1 MSRVVPSGA
10 RSKKVQFILSGM
22 NPICVSAQARIEHG
36 LRTTEN
42 CNLIGNKWAVD
53 MLRKHIVNGTTRH
66 AYLFAG
72 PPGLGRRT
80 LALRFAQALN
90 CITPAAPGIPCG
102 ECRDCK
108 QIAAM
113 HHADMT
119 VIQAESEG
127 GTLKVDQIREARR
140 TLVLKPYQASY
151 RVALFLRFQEAND
164 NAANALLKTLEEA
177 PSYAVLILTADNPE
191 QLLPTIVSRCEVLR
205 LRPLRVD
212 DVTNELE
219 RRGIENGRAKLIAH
233 ISGGRFGYALRLL
246 EDDALL
252 GWREER
258 LNDLQ
263 TLLSA
268 SRVEK
273 FAYAEKLSK
282 DKESMRQAILVWLSY
297 WRDVML
303 RTVQAETP
311 LVNVDRNLE
320 IEDVAGKLDLSAAR
334 QMVCTLE
341 GALEKMERNVN
352 SRLLA
357 EVLLL
362 DLPKV

>member
-1 MSRVVPSGA
+1 M
-10 RSKKVQFILSGM
+10 KD
-22 NPICVSAQARIEHG
+22 NW
-36 LRTTEN
+36 
-42 CNLIGNKWAVD
+42 NLVGNGWAVD
-53 MLRKHIVNGTTRH
+53 MLKKHVTNGTTRH

-72 PPGLGRRT
+72 PPGLGRRS

-90 CITPAAPGIPCG
+90 CETPTEAGIPCG
-102 ECRDCK
+102 QCRDCR

-113 HHADMT
+113 QYADLT
-119 VIQAESEG
+119 IVQAEAEG

-140 TLVLKPYQASY
+140 TLTLKPYQAKY
-151 RVALFLRFQEAND
+151 RFALFLRFQEAND

-205 LRPLRVD
+205 LRPLKVEELMK
-212 DVTNELE
+212 ELE
-219 RRGIENGRAKLIAH
+219 SRGIESGRAKLIAH
-233 ISGGRFGYALRLL
+233 ISGGRFGYAQRLL

-252 GWREER
+252 EWREER

-263 TLLSA
+263 TLISA

-273 FAYAEKLSK
+273 FAYADKLAR
-282 DKESMRQAILVWLSY
+282 DKETMRQAVLVWLSY

-303 RTVQAETP
+303 RTAHASTP
-311 LVNVDRNLE
+311 LVNVDRNVE
-320 IEDVAGKLDLSAAR
+320 IEDLAQRLDLPIAR
-334 QMVCTLE
+334 QVVSGLE
-341 GALEKMERNVN
+341 DVMEKMERNVN

>member
-1 MSRVVPSGA
+1 MTSNWKLV
-10 RSKKVQFILSGM
+10 
-22 NPICVSAQARIEHG
+22 
-36 LRTTEN
+36 
-42 CNLIGNKWAVD
+42 GNEWAVD
-53 MLRKHIVNGTTRH
+53 MLKKHVVNGTTRH

-80 LALRFAQALN
+80 LALCFAQALN
-90 CITPAAPGIPCG
+90 CQTPVAPGVPCG
-102 ECRDCK
+102 ECRDCR

-113 HHADMT
+113 QHADLT
-119 VIQAESEG
+119 VIQADAEG

-140 TLVLKPYQASY
+140 SLTLKPYQANY

-205 LRPLRVD
+205 LRPLQVD
-212 DVTNELE
+212 QVQKELE
-219 RRGIENGRAKLIAH
+219 NRGVEGDRAKLIAH
-233 ISGGRFGYALRLL
+233 ISGGRFGYAQRLIGD
-246 EDDALL
+246 ESLL
-252 GWREER
+252 VSREER

-263 TLLSA
+263 SLISA

-273 FAYAEKLSK
+273 FAYADKLAR
-282 DKESMRQAILVWLSY
+282 DKELMRQAILIWLSY

-303 RTVQAETP
+303 RTAHASTP
-311 LVNVDRNLE
+311 LVNVDRNVE
-320 IEDVAGKLDLSAAR
+320 IEDLAQRLDLSIAR
-334 QMVCTLE
+334 RVVSSLE
-341 GALEKMERNVN
+341 QVLEKMERNVN

>member
-1 MSRVVPSGA
+1 MTA
-10 RSKKVQFILSGM
+10 
-22 NPICVSAQARIEHG
+22 NW
-36 LRTTEN
+36 
-42 CNLIGNKWAVD
+42 NLIGNQWAVD
-53 MLRKHIVNGTTRH
+53 MLKKHIVNGTTRH

-90 CITPAAPGIPCG
+90 CPTPIEPGTPCG
-102 ECRDCK
+102 ECRACK

-113 HHADMT
+113 QHVDLT
-119 VIQAESEG
+119 VVQAEAEG

-140 TLVLKPYQASY
+140 TLVLKPYAAKY

-205 LRPLRVD
+205 LRPLKIEEVMK
-212 DVTNELE
+212 EL
-219 RRGIENGRAKLIAH
+219 RSRGVESGQAKLIAH
-233 ISGGRFGYALRLL
+233 ISGGRFGYGLRLL
-246 EDDALL
+246 GEESLL
-252 GWREER
+252 ERREER

-263 TLLSA
+263 SLISA
-268 SRVEK
+268 SRLEK
-273 FAYAEKLSK
+273 FAYADKLAR
-282 DKESMRQAILVWLSY
+282 DKESMRQAILIWLSY

-303 RTVQAETP
+303 RTAHAETP

-320 IEDVAGKLDLSAAR
+320 IENLAERTDLSIAR
-334 QMVCTLE
+334 RMVSNLE
-341 GALEKMERNVN
+341 EVLEKMERNVN

-362 DLPKV
+362 DLPRL